1 MRANLAKDVLKKSDL
16 QNYLNSNFKAL
27 EVLLRNIQ
35 RSADLVSRFKEIAI
49 IQHGETRSNFDLNDA
64 VSNAI
69 QLNSY
74 TKEKIELSIEKNIQP
89 GLNINSF
96 HCPLRTVLLNLINN
110 CVIHGFDGRSM
121 GHIRINA
128 FALSAEMLELS
139 VWDNGNGI
147 EIDNITR
154 IFDPFFTTK
163 LGIGG
168 TGLGLS
174 IVYNIVTSML
184 GGSIEVTS
192 EVGKGTTFTLTLPM
206 VAPEKITKFNP

>member
-1 MRANLAKDVLKKSDL
+1 
-16 QNYLNSNFKAL
+16 
-27 EVLLRNIQ
+27 
-35 RSADLVSRFKEIAI
+35 
-49 IQHGETRSNFDLNDA
+49 
-64 VSNAI
+64 
-69 QLNSY
+69 
-74 TKEKIELSIEKNIQP
+74 
-89 GLNINSF
+89 
-96 HCPLRTVLLNLINN
+96 
-110 CVIHGFDGRSM
+110 M

-128 FALSAEMLELS
+128 FALSVEMFELS
-139 VWDNGNGI
+139 VWNNGNGI

-163 LGIGG
+163 LGVGG